1 MEESNQLIKNTKKKF
16 LIYSLI
22 GISLVGLV
30 SYFALRLHGQNVEK
44 QASIQKMYSL
54 VTNQLN
60 LINQISALSEKF
72 DNNDDDEVISTEIN
86 KEFKQHLKDL
96 NSENQILNQLLKENN
111 IISIKNIGDILE
123 DHQTNNKLHL
133 FVKRA
138 SELVE
143 DKTLTNLEVKKN
155 VRFLADSSR
164 DGIGDVLSVIG
175 KKLAKEQNSS
185 LNILNRMGFILVGLC
200 ILQVILVWLLV
211 FKPLYNTILTQH
223 EKISESILR
232 AESANRSKTDFLANI
247 SHEIRTPM
255 TGILG
260 YSDILKRD
268 NISKEDRDDAVKII
282 DQNANH
288 LLALID
294 EILDI
299 SKIEAGKFDFE
310 NEEVDLSAFLNE
322 FYSLINV
329 KFEDKGID
337 LIFKNRGKIPET
349 IMTDPKRLKQ
359 ILFNILGNA
368 IKFTD
373 KGFVELT
380 VSYIKESNLLSLK
393 IKDTGIGISPEQ
405 KKKLF
410 KPFEQGDSSVGRK
423 FGGTGLGLVLT
434 KGLARGMGGD
444 IKILESKVGVGTTM
458 EVLVNIGK
466 PEELELVSSFSTS
479 VIEDKPESIDRAA
492 LDGVK
497 ILVVDDAKENARL
510 FKLYLAE
517 AGAEV
522 EIANDGESALSKAS
536 SSFYDIV
543 LLDLQMP
550 GKDGFQVIKELR
562 DKSFEKPVVA
572 LTAHAMKEEKEKTK
586 KAGFND
592 HITKPVKPNDLIQAV
607 SELIHSEPIRVS

>member
-72 DNNDDDEVISTEIN
+72 DNNDDEVISTEIN

-143 DKTLTNLEVKKN
+143 DKPLSNLEVKKN
-155 VRFLADSSR
+155 IKFLADSSR

>member
-143 DKTLTNLEVKKN
+143 DKPLSNLEVKKN
-155 VRFLADSSR
+155 IKFLADSSR